1 MKKYRKLI
9 QLAFLFIFFFIIVK
23 GNMFIWLGLFLISLI
38 GSVIFGRFYCGYI
51 CPMNTV
57 MGATG
62 NLSKKLNWSTKSVP
76 KVLQSKYLPWIV
88 LVLMFG
94 TMVLSKKVFHQEVPI
109 LIVLMIVSVL
119 VTLRY
124 EEWVFHNHICPYGA
138 LLSIT
143 GRWARFSTKVE
154 PDLCI
159 GCKKCETVCPSKS
172 IRVDSITKVA
182 LIDQSTCHQCQACT
196 MVCPKNAIHYT
207 GRQK

>member
-9 QLAFLFIFFFIIVK
+9 QLAFLFIFFFIIAK

-94 TMVLSKKVFHQEVPI
+94 TIVLSKKVFHQEVPI

-159 GCKKCETVCPSKS
+159 GCKKCEKVCPSKS